1 MEMNYNNIFQFP
13 DRCLL
18 NKRLTKV
25 FFTKNFDLTSSEKK
39 SIEYSYVTK
48 MEWVGEYQTR

>member
-13 DRCLL
+13 DRCIL

-39 SIEYSYVTK
+39 SIEYIYYKNRV
-48 MEWVGEYQTR
+48 VGKYQTR